1 MTQYIKFAATVYI
14 ILAVLILVTGITG
27 CDKLHMERVAE
38 VKTTQITWIKETP
51 QSCGNV
57 PGHINACATNNADF
71 TQCTIR
77 MPEDS
82 PDWIVAEE
90 TKHCFGWVH

>member
-14 ILAVLILVTGITG
+14 ILAVLILVTGIAG

-51 QSCGNV
+51 KLRQ
-57 PGHINACATNNADF
+57 CAGSH
-71 TQCTIR
+71 QRLRYEC
-77 MPEDS
+77 
-82 PDWIVAEE
+82 
-90 TKHCFGWVH
+90 K